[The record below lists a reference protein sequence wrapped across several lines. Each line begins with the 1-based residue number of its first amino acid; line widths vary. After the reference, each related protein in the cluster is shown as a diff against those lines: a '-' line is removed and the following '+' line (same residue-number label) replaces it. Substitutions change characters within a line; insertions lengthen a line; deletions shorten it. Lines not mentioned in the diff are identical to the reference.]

1 MARLTGPLQ
10 VDNEP
15 PFLRRIFRSG
25 GLRWLTSIG
34 AALITAVW
42 VLDTTA
48 GAAQRA
54 WLMERAR
61 PACIHG
67 SITNEELDHM
77 VRHELEAGASKKD
90 TLRTV
95 VTLCQAKL
103 GMGRAGVWGP

>member
-1 MARLTGPLQ
+1 MAGLTGPLQ
-10 VDNEP
+10 IDNEP
-15 PFLRRIFRSG
+15 PLFRRIFRSG
-25 GLRWLTSIG
+25 GLRWLASIG

-61 PACIHG
+61 PACFHG
-67 SITNEELDHM
+67 GITNEELDHM

-90 TLRTV
+90 ALHTV
-95 VTLCQAKL
+95 VTLCRAKL
-103 GMGRAGVWGP
+103 GVGEFR